1 MEGKL
6 YQDTDAMGN
15 VLSRTIG
22 EMAAVS
28 MKSNTMFKKKKNVSK
43 VSLKLELSFKGQESR
58 LGARMD
64 PETSA
69 KYGEIG

>member
-6 YQDTDAMGN
+6 YQDTDAMDN

-22 EMAAVS
+22 EMAAAS
-28 MKSNTMFKKKKNVSK
+28 MKSNTMLKKTVPK
-43 VSLKLELSFKGQESR
+43 VSLKLELSFKGHKSR

-69 KYGEIG
+69 K